1 MNIFHSTTLYAVGSC
16 PYFKGFLQVFL
27 CSLLNDRHTFLTLL
41 DLHVQCSRYTIET
54 CLHASF
60 SLFKSPDSQELS
72 DKWTEIEFAFQMLG
86 ISEEEAKGIWAIL
99 AAICHLGC
107 AGVTVGNYYNLLNCS
122 YKWMDCEAI
131 KAGTCLLM
139 SYMRYTYIAQC
150 NVSFNLLLLS
160 DVHVIYK
167 CI

>member
-1 MNIFHSTTLYAVGSC
+1 MHSRS
-16 PYFKGFLQVFL
+16 
-27 CSLLNDRHTFLTLL
+27 
-41 DLHVQCSRYTIET
+41 
-54 CLHASF
+54 LHASF

-107 AGVTVGNYYNLLNCS
+107 AGVTVGNYYSLLTCS
-122 YKWMDCEAI
+122 YDWRYCEAI

-139 SYMRYTYIAQC
+139 SYMWYTYIAQC
-150 NVSFNLLLLS
+150 NVSFNLLQLS
-160 DVHVIYK
+160 DVLVTSK
-167 CI
+167 CM